1 MNSRIEVLALQIMA
15 LCMRISAAG
24 NYTARCEYD
33 ADNHCIACRVRKP
46 MAKAARITATPE
58 EQSARHLFSEYIY
71 IDAFTE
77 SLDLDEAQAQPVCTE
92 LEALIEKLIAYARVE
107 SEVPA

>member
-24 NYTARCEYD
+24 RYTAHCEYD
-33 ADNHCIACRVRKP
+33 ADNHCIGCRVRKP
-46 MAKAARITATPE
+46 MSKAARTTATPE
-58 EQSARHLFSEYIY
+58 EHSARHLFSEYIY

-77 SLDLDEAQAQPVCTE
+77 SLDLDVAQAQPVCAD
-92 LEALIEKLIAYARVE
+92 LEALIEKLIGYTRAE

>member
-24 NYTARCEYD
+24 NYTAHCEYD

-71 IDAFTE
+71 IDAFTG

-92 LEALIEKLIAYARVE
+92 LEALIEKLIAYARAE

>member
-24 NYTARCEYD
+24 NYTATCEYD
-33 ADNHCIACRVRKP
+33 ADNHCIGCRVRTP
-46 MAKAARITATPE
+46 MAKAARCTVTPE
-58 EQSARHLFSEYIY
+58 EHSARLLFSEYIY

-77 SLDLDEAQAQPVCTE
+77 SLDLDAEQAQPVCAD

-107 SEVPA
+107 NEVAA

>member
-24 NYTARCEYD
+24 NYTAHCEYD